1 MQEKQT
7 KYSPTGEKPQ
17 VLNFSQGGFVVRS
30 YTIAL
35 KSLATR
41 DPCKDRFFSR
51 FRGITAVNT
60 AVEFSP
66 KSGEEP
72 IILGLAVTVL
82 IKCPAGGR
90 HV

>member
-17 VLNFSQGGFVVRS
+17 VLIFSEGGFVVRS

-41 DPCKDRFFSR
+41 DPF
-51 FRGITAVNT
+51 
-60 AVEFSP
+60 
-66 KSGEEP
+66 
-72 IILGLAVTVL
+72 
-82 IKCPAGGR
+82 GR
-90 HV
+90 QAA

>member
-17 VLNFSQGGFVVRS
+17 VLIFSQGEFVVRS

-41 DPCKDRFFSR
+41 DPFGPHPAWAWSGPFDTFDGDNPDLQIFANRCKS
-51 FRGITAVNT
+51 A
-60 AVEFSP
+60 AQY
-66 KSGEEP
+66 
-72 IILGLAVTVL
+72 
-82 IKCPAGGR
+82 
-90 HV
+90 